1 MRGVY
6 EGCRRRRRCESFVM
20 REKYVYEGWSR
31 ERKRERERESFSPVI
46 LMNFRVPVDGAFSVG
61 LHGWALAAT
70 TTTMG
75 LVLRENG
82 ICYT

>member
-1 MRGVY
+1 MRGVVVVVDV
-6 EGCRRRRRCESFVM
+6 RASLCERNMCTKGGV
-20 REKYVYEGWSR
+20 E
-31 ERKRERERESFSPVI
+31 RERERESFSPVI
-46 LMNFRVPVDGAFSVG
+46 LMNFRVPVDGAFSVR